1 MLIGIGFILVAL
13 SAVMVEA
20 KPVIAIAVASLG
32 MLLMELGKR
41 EAEHDEA

>member
-13 SAVMVEA
+13 GAVMVEA

>member
-13 SAVMVEA
+13 ATVMVEA